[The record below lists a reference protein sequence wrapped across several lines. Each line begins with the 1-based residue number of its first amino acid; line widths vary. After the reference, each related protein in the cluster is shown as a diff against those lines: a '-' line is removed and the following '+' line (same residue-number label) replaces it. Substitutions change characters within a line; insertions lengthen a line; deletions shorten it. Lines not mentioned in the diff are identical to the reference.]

1 MTFIPSFDAP
11 KQRSETDT
19 VFVVRDAELL
29 VKGEGA
35 RTAVPCF
42 GDLATSD
49 TLRVV
54 QYLGVLDGNH
64 CYAAALNDTD
74 LHTEDVG
81 FTGIR
86 GLFGSVDTELFWLA
100 ARAMHLINWD
110 LSAQYCGACGGAMT
124 FKTDERAKQCG
135 LCRRVTYPRISPAV
149 IAAIVRGEEVLLLNH
164 LRSPKGLYALM
175 AGFVEPGETLEQ
187 AVVREAQEEAGVA
200 VKNIR
205 YFGSQPWAFSSSL
218 MVGFTAEYAGGD
230 LVAQASEIRDVGWF
244 TADKLPSHSFFLREG
259 ASCSIAWHLLK
270 WFDETHG

>member
-1 MTFIPSFDAP
+1 MTFVSSFEALR
-11 KQRSETDT
+11 QRFKTDT
-19 VFVVRDAELL
+19 VLVIRDDELL
-29 VKGEGA
+29 VMNDPE

-49 TLRVV
+49 TFRLV

-64 CYAAALNDTD
+64 CYAAALNDID
-74 LHTEDVG
+74 AHTEGVG

-110 LSAQYCGACGGAMT
+110 LSTQYCGACGGAAT
-124 FKTDERAKQCG
+124 LKPDERAKQCG
-135 LCRRVTYPRISPAV
+135 LCGRVEYPRISPAV
-149 IAAIVRGEEVLLLNH
+149 IAAIVRGEELLLLNH

-175 AGFVEPGETLEQ
+175 AGFVEPGETLEE
-187 AVVREAQEEAGVA
+187 AVAREAQEEAGVT

-218 MVGFTAEYAGGD
+218 MVGFTAEYDGGD
-230 LVAQASEIRDVGWF
+230 LVAQDSEIRDVGWF
-244 TADKLPSHSFFLREG
+244 TADKLVSHSFFHRKG